1 VPVTVLLKLTT
12 DVLAVLQTVC
22 VAGNIFIVG
31 VGDTFTVNNCTAPTH
46 VAAVGVTVNTP
57 VAVVAPV
64 LAATK
69 EATEEPDPV
78 APMPIVV
85 LLLAHV

>member
-1 VPVTVLLKLTT
+1 VPVTVLLKLTI

-22 VAGNIFIVG
+22 VAGNTFMVG
-31 VGDTFTVNNCTAPTH
+31 VGDTFTVNSCTAPTQ

-64 LAATK
+64 LVATN
-69 EATEEPDPV
+69 EARDEPEPD